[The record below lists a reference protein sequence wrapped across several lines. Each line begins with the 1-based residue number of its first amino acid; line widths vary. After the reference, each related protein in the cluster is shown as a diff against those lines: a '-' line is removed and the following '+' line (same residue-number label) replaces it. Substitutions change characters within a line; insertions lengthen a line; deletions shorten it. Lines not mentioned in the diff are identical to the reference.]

1 MIMKSF
7 RSSFYTVNSNS
18 SFEAICRKPKRNVAL
33 NRKND
38 STLNNPLKGSV
49 DSVITNAKTGL
60 RKMKIQFPEKL
71 IISRSKSDSPSFMIE
86 NNVDI
91 LLNSETKLD
100 DSFPSGQHKICG
112 FSMPYRCDR
121 DTISGELLLYIRD
134 DIPTK
139 LLKHDFGTNIE
150 HLSVEIN
157 LRKRKWFFNDS
168 YNSRKNKISNHLNY
182 LKLVCS
188 KYSKVYDKF
197 IFVGDFNVPMIRL
210 WKIFVLWT
218 ILKV

>member
-100 DSFPSGQHKICG
+100 DSFHQV
-112 FSMPYRCDR
+112 
-121 DTISGELLLYIRD
+121 
-134 DIPTK
+134 
-139 LLKHDFGTNIE
+139 NIKY
-150 HLSVEIN
+150 V
-157 LRKRKWFFNDS
+157 D
-168 YNSRKNKISNHLNY
+168 
-182 LKLVCS
+182 LVCLIDVIEIQS
-188 KYSKVYDKF
+188 VVSFYYTLEMTF
-197 IFVGDFNVPMIRL
+197 QPNF
-210 WKIFVLWT
+210 
-218 ILKV
+218 